1 MTDLFASNKANS
13 GTHETPAILVLAA
26 KPTDPH
32 HNQIRKTLAAFAVAE
47 IRKTKPDSDIVTQET
62 TDSEDSDQVFPAAE
76 GWEKIKGVVVLE
88 SPMLHTLEPKHRS
101 LRMFVNW
108 GRK

>member
-1 MTDLFASNKANS
+1 MHKI
-13 GTHETPAILVLAA
+13 PAVLVLAA
-26 KPTDPH
+26 KHTQPQ

-47 IRKTKPDSDIVTQET
+47 IRKTEPDSDIVTQET

-76 GWEKIKGVVVLE
+76 GWEKIKKVVVLD
-88 SPMLHTLEPKHRS
+88 SPMLHTVEQKQRS

-108 GRK
+108 GQK